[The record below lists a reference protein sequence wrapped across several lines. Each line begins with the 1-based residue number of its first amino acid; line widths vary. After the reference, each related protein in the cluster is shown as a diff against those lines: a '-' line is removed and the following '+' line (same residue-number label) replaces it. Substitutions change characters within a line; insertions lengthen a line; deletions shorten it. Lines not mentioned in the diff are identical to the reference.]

1 MGFASTTAVIKNR
14 KDLKNNSGIFANT
27 INSLL
32 LQADAIQKPQ
42 KTTTTTTTPKKRV
55 LKDVDK
61 TNRPDVARTRLAS
74 GAKARKA
81 RSSLLTSQDKKK
93 TLG

>member
-1 MGFASTTAVIKNR
+1 MGYASTTAVIKNR

-42 KTTTTTTTPKKRV
+42 KTTTTTPKKRV

-93 TLG
+93 KLG